1 MTVSELFGTHHA
13 TCDARFADA
22 EAAGAEGR
30 WPDAE
35 AATRRFAHVLSVHLA
50 AEEETLFPAFEA
62 KTGMTQGPTTVMR
75 MEHGHM
81 RALVERMV
89 AAATAKDA
97 DEFSGAAETLLVL
110 MQQHN
115 MKEERILY
123 PACDRALE
131 GDADV
136 LATSTARLAP

>member
-1 MTVSELFGTHHA
+1 MTVSELYGAHHA
-13 TCDARFADA
+13 ACDTAFADA

-30 WPDAE
+30 WPEAE
-35 AATRRFAHVLSVHLA
+35 ATTRRFAALLSAHLA

-75 MEHGHM
+75 LEHAQM
-81 RALVERMV
+81 RSLLEQMLGAV
-89 AAATAKDA
+89 TAKDA
-97 DEFSGAAETLLVL
+97 DEFSGAAGTLLVL

-131 GDADV
+131 GDAAV
-136 LATSTARLAP
+136 LATSASRLG